1 MEKSTIEQ
9 NKMKRRTD
17 CLENHARL
25 HKLFSE
31 DRLSFERERKRMID
45 EAINS
50 VKDKNQRDRMR
61 ALQESWDTEMKYVGS
76 EDQRL
81 ALAQHLFW
89 KHINEVWAP
98 SLEQYNSQLNE
109 ISGKRIP

>member
-1 MEKSTIEQ
+1 MEKSDIEQ
-9 NKMKRRTD
+9 DKIKRRTES
-17 CLENHARL
+17 LENHERL
-25 HKLFSE
+25 HKLFTE
-31 DRLSFERERKRMID
+31 NRLSFERERKRMID
-45 EAINS
+45 EAINR
-50 VKDKNQRDRMR
+50 VKDKNQRDRML
-61 ALQESWDTEMKYVGS
+61 ALQKSWDTEMKYAGS

-98 SLEQYNSQLNE
+98 SLQQYNSKINK